1 MNGAIL
7 ATATLW
13 SYGLVAV
20 AYLVLAALI
29 VSGSDGRPRGILLL
43 FAALAT
49 VFWALTCVA
58 AAHNTNVGTGLVANT
73 LDAFRYA
80 FWCAFLG
87 NLLVPSAGSGITRR
101 REPIALLA
109 ISLLVASVVLGEGS
123 PIGPALGFDDQRG
136 EFAVRVALAVF
147 GLMLVVQL
155 YRHVHA
161 KMRWVVKPLCLAL
174 ASIFGFDLFLFV
186 DALLFGRINA
196 DIWIARAIASFF
208 VVPLV
213 AATILRNRLGTIDV
227 YVSRKV
233 VVWSITMLA
242 TAVSL
247 LVVAGASYIV
257 RRTGGDWGRALQ
269 IELFFG
275 TGLLL
280 AVLLSSA
287 RFQSR
292 LRVLVAKHL
301 FPYRYDYR
309 EEWLRFTATLTTDSP
324 VQTMQERT
332 IEALADLVESPGG
345 VLWVLDSNSRFRAA
359 ASLSVQRPSGETA
372 RYDRFA
378 RFLERTGWIVCV
390 RESPRFPE
398 RYKDLTIPAWLASL
412 PGAWLIVP
420 LLSGTQLV
428 GIVVLV
434 TPRAPIEVDW
444 EVRDVLK
451 AAGRAA
457 ASYIAQ
463 MQMTEALLESRKFDA
478 FNRMSAFVVHDLKN
492 LVAQLSL
499 LVANAARHRDNPEFQ
514 RDMLSTVEHVINRM
528 KSLLL
533 QLRAGAT
540 PSDPLKAVDLTKV
553 VQRICHIKSGERS
566 PIELDAAPGVLAL
579 GHEERLERVIGHLV
593 QNALDATAAG
603 GRVAVRLAQERSRA
617 IVTIAD
623 EGVGMSAAFVSEK
636 LYKPFQTTKS
646 NGTGLGV
653 YESSHYVSTLGGR
666 IEFDSKEGA
675 GTRVRV
681 VLPLRRRARMYSVPI
696 RKTA

>member
-1 MNGAIL
+1 MTGAIL
-7 ATATLW
+7 ATVALW

-29 VSGSDGRPRGILLL
+29 ASGSKGRTSGVLLL
-43 FAALAT
+43 LAALST
-49 VFWALTCVA
+49 FFWALTCVA
-58 AAHNTNVGTGLVANT
+58 VAHNTGFGTGFVSST
-73 LDAFRYA
+73 LDGFRCA

-87 NLLVPSAGSGITRR
+87 NLLVANRGSGTTWH
-101 REPIALLA
+101 REPVALLA
-109 ISLLVASVVLGEGS
+109 ISLLVASVALGEGS
-123 PIGPALGFDDQRG
+123 PVGPALGFADQRG
-136 EFAVRVALAVF
+136 EFAVRIALAVF

-155 YRHVHA
+155 YRHVQP

-174 ASIFGFDLFLFV
+174 ASIFGFDFFLFV

-196 DIWIARAIASFF
+196 DIWIARGIANFL
-208 VVPLV
+208 VVPLI
-213 AATILRNRLGTIDV
+213 AAAILRNRLGTIDV

-257 RRTGGDWGRALQ
+257 RRTSADWGRALQ

-275 TGLLL
+275 MGLLL

-292 LRVLVAKHL
+292 LKVLVAKHL

-324 VQTMQERT
+324 VQSLQERT
-332 IEALADLVESPGG
+332 IVALADLVESPGG
-345 VLWVLDSNSRFRAA
+345 VLWVLGSDSRFRAA
-359 ASLSVQRPSGETA
+359 ASLNVQRPSGETA

-378 RFLERTGWIVCV
+378 RFLERTGWIVCM
-390 RESPRFPE
+390 RESPCFPE
-398 RYKDLTIPAWLASL
+398 RYKHLTIPAWLASL
-412 PGAWLIVP
+412 PEAWLVVP

-428 GIVVLV
+428 GIVILV
-434 TPRAPIEVDW
+434 TPRAPIDVDW
-444 EVRDVLK
+444 EVRDLLK

-514 RDMLSTVEHVINRM
+514 RDMLSTVEHVIGRM

-553 VQRICHIKSGERS
+553 VQRICDIKLGGRS

-593 QNALDATAAG
+593 QNALDATAEG
-603 GRVAVRLAQERSRA
+603 GRVAVRLAQEPSRA

-623 EGVGMSAAFVSEK
+623 EGVGMSPAFISEK

-646 NGTGLGV
+646 TGTGLGV
-653 YESSHYVSTLGGR
+653 YESSQYLSTLGGR

-681 VLPLRRRARMYSVPI
+681 VLPLRRRTRMPSVPI
-696 RKTA
+696 RQSA